1 MKEVSGLIGLHRIF
15 GAGWHLIDKLVR
27 VGWTP
32 DQEVMPYLD
41 MIKEQRVPAGTYQRI
56 KKTWNQEW
64 SSRVIAEL
72 QMKRI
77 EVMTVY
83 DADYPELL
91 REIPQ
96 PPWVLYLRGD
106 RQLLNEACFAMV
118 GTRKPTPYGRKI
130 TKQLAEQFVQAGL
143 TVVSGMATGI
153 DGDAH
158 HAVLESGGKTIAVL
172 GTGIDVVYPKNHVRL
187 YEKLVQKGLVISES
201 PPGTGPNPGLFPQRN
216 RIISGLSLGTVVVE
230 AAERSGS
237 LITAECSMEQGREV
251 FAVPGPATSAQS
263 GGTIQLIQ
271 QGAKCIRH
279 IGDVLEEYAEFA
291 TAVTMER
298 DLSGLKKEKEM
309 LKSLTEHEKILY
321 RELSHEPISLQNIM
335 DEVGQVLSIS
345 QIHPAL
351 LMLEM
356 KQLIQQLPGNRYI
369 RI

>member
-1 MKEVSGLIGLHRIF
+1 MGIHRIS

-27 VGWTP
+27 AGWTP
-32 DQEVMPYLD
+32 DQDVIPYLD
-41 MIKEQRVPAGTYQRI
+41 MIKDQRVPADIYRSI
-56 KKTWNQEW
+56 KQTWNQEW
-64 SSRVIAEL
+64 NRRVMAEL

-77 EVMTVY
+77 EIMTVY

-187 YEKLVQKGLVISES
+187 YEKLVQRGLVISES
-201 PPGTGPNPGLFPQRN
+201 PPGTRGNPGLFPQRN
-216 RIISGLSLGTVVVE
+216 RIISGLSLGTIVVE

-251 FAVPGPATSAQS
+251 FAVPGPATS
-263 GGTIQLIQ
+263 
-271 QGAKCIRH
+271 
-279 IGDVLEEYAEFA
+279 E
-291 TAVTMER
+291 
-298 DLSGLKKEKEM
+298 
-309 LKSLTEHEKILY
+309 
-321 RELSHEPISLQNIM
+321 
-335 DEVGQVLSIS
+335 QV
-345 QIHPAL
+345 P
-351 LMLEM
+351 
-356 KQLIQQLPGNRYI
+356 NRYKLI
-369 RI
+369 SPMFMAMSSGAMSGRPDTVLLDTNNT